1 MTGADRPNQFAQL
14 WQHLRDH
21 GLQDLAVPLT
31 RHGVRST
38 DDISRMSAELSTHG
52 ISDSEIA
59 RLLASLQQEKT
70 PFESRRSDL
79 PVVQEFGKRAS
90 FTLALVAAQPNNRK
104 RALDELD
111 RDILARS
118 SQPSQ
123 ESRVR
128 TYRALCA
135 AWQVEPFPIS
145 IESIR
150 SFGASLKAGFYRS
163 AALYFQ
169 AVVNFQLRFLREPV
183 HPLLRSTIR
192 DVTRSVKR
200 GLGPSKLKEG
210 FDVFALTNLINP
222 DDSDPFDALNV
233 HHFADLI
240 IIGSWFMMR
249 EIEIAGAV
257 SHHLTLHGTEVQLT
271 LPVHKTAADGN
282 MAIRTLRCPC
292 KAIIHKLCPWHA
304 SERHLIRLAGVTNT
318 SRVIPLAPDENGQ
331 VLTKF
336 RFIELLRNTLAA
348 AGVQI
353 TNTSNEGVRVSEVW
367 GALHEGEWCNDVS
380 RGWSSSVNGADAGS
394 VVI

>member
-1 MTGADRPNQFAQL
+1 MTDADRPNPLAQL

-21 GLQDLAVPLT
+21 GLQDLAVPLI
-31 RHGVRST
+31 RHGVRSI
-38 DDISRMSAELSTHG
+38 DDISRMSAELGTYG

-59 RLLASLQQEKT
+59 RLLASLQQERT
-70 PFESRRSDL
+70 PLETRRGDL
-79 PVVQEFGKRAS
+79 PVVQEFGRRAS

-118 SQPSQ
+118 TQPSQ

-150 SFGASLKAGFYRS
+150 SFAASMKAGFYRS

-200 GLGPSKLKEG
+200 GLGPAKLKEG
-210 FDVFALTNLINP
+210 FDVFALANLIDP

-233 HHFADLI
+233 HHFADLL
-240 IIGSWFMMR
+240 IIGCWFMLR
-249 EIEIAGAV
+249 EIEVAGAV
-257 SHHLTLHGTEVQLT
+257 SQHLTLHGTEVQLT

-304 SERHLIRLAGVTNT
+304 AERHLIRLAGRVD
-318 SRVIPLAPDENGQ
+318 SRASRLPP
-331 VLTKF
+331 
-336 RFIELLRNTLAA
+336 
-348 AGVQI
+348 
-353 TNTSNEGVRVSEVW
+353 SMVRCSPSFVS
-367 GALHEGEWCNDVS
+367 
-380 RGWSSSVNGADAGS
+380 
-394 VVI
+394 